1 MKSKDL
7 YNEEKNRA
15 LSAISAAVENEDPE
29 ALGKAFQSFC
39 NVIEERIIEEAT
51 QYIDVTDATILAS
64 RGVRQLTGEE
74 KKYYEKMID
83 AMRSSDPKQAVAG
96 IEVAMPKTVIEAVF
110 EELAAEHELLNE
122 IDFFNASGLVD
133 YIYNA
138 GEKQLATW
146 GALTATIATELSAEL
161 KVTSIEQKKLSA
173 FFLLPQAMLDLGP
186 AWVDRYVRTI
196 LAESI
201 AYGLENAIIAGT
213 GKDMPIGMMKQV
225 GDDAQVTGGIYPDK
239 EATAVTDFSPKSYGA
254 LCATIATNPITKQS
268 RKISNLILV
277 VNPAEYYNKI
287 MPATTKLTDIGT
299 YVGNIFPVPT
309 KVIQSEQV
317 PDGKAILGIGKK
329 YAMPIGTGKDGKIEY
344 DDSYKFLEDQRT
356 YKVKLYGDGF
366 PKDNNAF
373 LVLDISNL
381 APLA

>member
-15 LSAISAAVENEDPE
+15 LAAIAAAVENEDSE
-29 ALGKAFQSFC
+29 ALGNAFQKFC
-39 NVIEERIIEEAT
+39 SVIEERILEEAT
-51 QYIDVTDATILAS
+51 QYIDVTDATVLAS
-64 RGVRQLTGEE
+64 RGVRQLTTDE

-83 AMRSSDPKQAVAG
+83 AMRSPNPKQAITN

-110 EELAAEHELLNE
+110 EELVAEHELLNE
-122 IDFFNASGLVD
+122 IDFFDASGLVD

-138 GEKQLATW
+138 GEKQLAVW
-146 GALTATIATELSAEL
+146 GALTTEIVTELSAEL
-161 KVTSIEQKKLSA
+161 NVTSIEQKKLSA

-186 AWVDRYVRTI
+186 TWVDRYVRTI
-196 LAESI
+196 LTESI

-213 GKDMPIGMMKQV
+213 GKDMPIGMLKQV
-225 GDDAQVTGGIYPDK
+225 GPDASVVGGEYPDK
-239 EATAVTDFSPKSYGA
+239 TPIAVTDFSPASYGS
-254 LCATIATNPITKQS
+254 LCATIATNPLTKKS
-268 RKISNLILV
+268 RKISNLILI
-277 VNPAEYYNKI
+277 VNPTEYYKKI

-299 YVGNIFPVPT
+299 YVGDIFPVPT

-317 PDGKAILGIGKK
+317 PDNKAILGIGSK

-344 DDSYKFLEDQRT
+344 DDSYKFLEDERT
-356 YKVKLYGDGF
+356 YKIKLYGDGF

-373 LVLDISNL
+373 QVLDITNL
-381 APLA
+381 AALG

>member
-51 QYIDVTDATILAS
+51 QCVDVADATILAS

-74 KKYYEKMID
+74 KKYYEKMIE
-83 AMRSSDPKQAVAG
+83 AMHSSDPKQAVAG

-110 EELAAEHELLNE
+110 EELTAEHELLNE

-146 GALTATIATELSAEL
+146 GALTAAIATELSAEL

-225 GDDAQVTGGIYPDK
+225 GDDAQVTGGVYPDK

-329 YAMPIGTGKDGKIEY
+329 YAMPIGIGKDGRIEY